1 MEFFNMMRRK
11 SANTDP
17 DAKYLV
23 FDKKNIVIPN
33 KKGRSGQRREA
44 PQQLTSKVALPPEKF
59 GKKTVCGFIFANWC
73 GHCNSVKPEWIT
85 MVKSIEHKVKN
96 KEYDEPLFAP
106 FEHTHLDLLSKFNQQ
121 NSQYLDKKTVTYSG
135 FPTLFKIQQG
145 KIAYYD
151 GERNAAAME
160 NWFMSGNKS
169 KVVGRLRA
177 TKGTHKKR
185 IRRRSMNN
193 RTRNAFLH

>member
-33 KKGRSGQRREA
+33 KKGRS
-44 PQQLTSKVALPPEKF
+44 

-121 NSQYLDKKTVTYSG
+121 NSLYLDKKTVTYSG

-145 KIAYYD
+145 KISYYD

-160 NWFMSGNKS
+160 NWFMSGNKP

-177 TKGTHKKR
+177 TKGTHKKK

-193 RTRNAFLH
+193 RTRNAFYRK